1 MFARIAMFS
10 RIVRIPRLGLLPLIV
25 ATFVV
30 SANSLH
36 AQVAGT
42 QSTYAKNLMSSIQ
55 GQNNTSQYSVSRIN
69 RNILNQSVTRTGVAG
84 INQQKYTL
92 GSGNQSMSPRSS
104 KPFSM
109 IDRGPVVSPY
119 LQLDNPLSTASDYYN
134 VVKPLQEQ
142 RRVNDRVMKQQYMQA
157 RKLNQIAAQ
166 GPYQVTGNEN
176 AAPTGHSTGFMKY
189 GSYMNL
195 GGYFAP
201 QTSPK
206 QQQR

>member
-1 MFARIAMFS
+1 MFFRITC
-10 RIVRIPRLGLLPLIV
+10 LLPLIV

-30 SANSLH
+30 STNSLH
-36 AQVAGT
+36 AQVPGT
-42 QSTYAKNLMSSIQ
+42 QSNYAKNLMSSIQ
-55 GQNNTSQYSVSRIN
+55 GQNNTSQYTVSRIN
-69 RNILNQSVTRTGVAG
+69 QNIINRAVTRPGERG
-84 INQQKYTL
+84 INQQNFML

-104 KPFSM
+104 KPFAM

-142 RRVNDRVMKQQYMQA
+142 RRVNDQVMKQQYLQA

-166 GPYQVTGNEN
+166 GPYQVTGNDK
-176 AAPTGHSTGFMKY
+176 AAPTGHGTGFMKY
-189 GSYMNL
+189 GTYMNL

-201 QTSPK
+201 QTAPK
-206 QQQR
+206 QQKR

>member
-1 MFARIAMFS
+1 MSARIQPF
-10 RIVRIPRLGLLPLIV
+10 LPLIV
-25 ATFVV
+25 VTFVMSGGVLCAQSQVPGTV
-30 SANSLH
+30 SN
-36 AQVAGT
+36 
-42 QSTYAKNLMSSIQ
+42 YAEGQLKSIQ
-55 GQNNTSQYSVSRIN
+55 G
-69 RNILNQSVTRTGVAG
+69 RNSTKPYTIARQSTAVLNSSVTKSGVRG
-84 INQQKYTL
+84 INQMGYSNL
-92 GSGNQSMSPRSS
+92 RSNQSLSPRSS

-109 IDRGPVVSPY
+109 IDRGPTVSPY

-142 RRVNDRVMKQQYMQA
+142 RRVNDRLMQQQYMQG
-157 RKLNQIAAQ
+157 RKLNQMAAQ
-166 GPYQVTGNEN
+166 GPYEVTGNEN

-189 GSYMNL
+189 GTYNNL